1 MDESSIR
8 QLIRWKLGQSTD
20 RDNYEMKQEWDKNL
34 GNPDFVRYVEIVS
47 KRISEDVRYSNEF
60 LQYITQEKMIFELLK
75 PFGPED
81 RFKIYGT
88 AISKMLDI
96 ASPSDQSIE
105 KFQTEFEK
113 HNSILRETGNRVFSM
128 VKKFFAIDSSA
139 SAIVNDALLIPL
151 KQTTSYADQR
161 HLTQSAKENPSRSV
175 SNPISRAPINVT
187 TRSSQSPIQPAPVQN
202 TTHAQP
208 SSATPENAKLS
219 PKPNPL
225 TPITPIAA
233 KAASAWKELPLPDHE
248 PDPHSAYDNKSKTSP
263 GKMQIIGARVRGK
276 KHKHEGTHC
285 DDWFEIGVSGDWTI
299 LAVADGAG
307 SKKFSRVGSK
317 SACLEAV
324 QFLSKNLAEHRIAHR
339 EEWKEEAFQEPDL
352 AEVAQFMVE
361 AIQAAWMAVV
371 QAANKR
377 LSGALGDDDPYTK
390 VLGRP
395 LNQGDFS
402 TTLLLAVHTTVMRGG
417 APTNL
422 VFGCGV
428 GDGMI
433 AGIGNNGETSL
444 LMTADS
450 GEHSGET
457 RFLDERETAP
467 EKLKSRVFPFL
478 GPLRALMLM
487 TDGVADDYFPNAP
500 GMSYLYGD
508 LLLNG
513 IISSK
518 ISVNQEKEKAAL
530 ALEKITEESYMTL
543 SEHTIIRSIKSIA
556 EQLGKTP
563 TEIWSNPKTLEY
575 FAKGAPIC
583 QSTDPSERLRLWLD
597 NYQVRGSFDDRT
609 LIAMYH

>member
-8 QLIRWKLGQSTD
+8 HLIRWKLGQFTD
-20 RDNYEMKQEWDKNL
+20 RDNGEMQREWDRNL
-34 GNPDFVRYVEIVS
+34 GNPEFVRYVEIINN
-47 KRISEDVRYSNEF
+47 RISEDIRYRKEF
-60 LQYITQEKMIFELLK
+60 LQYITQEEMISKFLE
-75 PFGPED
+75 PFGPEH
-81 RFKIYGT
+81 RFQIYGT
-88 AISKMLDI
+88 AISKMLDV

-113 HNSILRETGNRVFSM
+113 NKSSLTEVGNLVFLR
-128 VKKFFAIDSSA
+128 VKKFFSVDSSA
-139 SAIVNDALLIPL
+139 FAIVDDALSIPL
-151 KQTTSYADQR
+151 KQTTSAADQG
-161 HLTQSAKENPSRSV
+161 HLTQSAKENPSQSV

-187 TRSSQSPIQPAPVQN
+187 TRSSQSPMQPAPAQT

-208 SSATPENAKLS
+208 SSATSENAKLS
-219 PKPNPL
+219 PKPIPL
-225 TPITPIAA
+225 APVTPMVAQ
-233 KAASAWKELPLPDHE
+233 AASAWKELPLPDHE
-248 PDPHSAYDNKSKTSP
+248 PDPHSAYDNRSKTSP

-324 QFLSKNLAEHRIAHR
+324 QFLSKHLAEHRIEHR
-339 EEWKEEAFQEPDL
+339 EEWKEEAFQERDL
-352 AEVAQFMVE
+352 AQVSQFMVE
-361 AIQAAWMAVV
+361 AVQAAWMAVV

-377 LSGALGDDDPYTK
+377 LSGALGADDPYTK

-395 LNQGDFS
+395 LNHGDFS

-417 APTNL
+417 APISL

-433 AGIGNNGETSL
+433 AGIGSKGETRL

-450 GEHSGET
+450 GAHSGET

-467 EKLKSRVFPFL
+467 EKLKSRVYPFL
-478 GPLRALMLM
+478 GSLRALMLM
-487 TDGVADDYFPNAP
+487 TDGVADDYFPNDP
-500 GMSYLYGD
+500 GMSHLYGD

-518 ISVNQEKEKAAL
+518 ISVNQEKETAPL
-530 ALEKITEESYMTL
+530 ALEKVTEESYMNR
-543 SEHTIIRSIKSIA
+543 SEHTVIRSIKSIA

-563 TEIWSNPKTLEY
+563 TEIWSNPNLLDY
-575 FAKGAPIC
+575 FAKGAPVC
-583 QSTDPSERLRLWLD
+583 PSPDPSERLRLWLD
-597 NYQVRGSFDDRT
+597 NYHVRGSFDDRT